1 MNTMKKLLSA
11 IAIIGTLFAQEYKL
25 EKETNPF
32 PVIISGEMSTDV
44 VLSDTVSFTSPYTG
58 LSLSGEGWQL
68 SSRLTDGN
76 VEVEEA
82 YYTLD
87 ANFAS
92 LTIGKQRVPFG
103 LANAWHRPS
112 QNPFA
117 SEPSAQTY
125 AEGIGVTVEMMGVG
139 VEAFYGNDQVYSAR
153 LGYGVMGH
161 SAGVSLNS
169 DDGMLIDVSGELL
182 DMVTSYLQYDLSEE
196 TNGDFWY
203 RAVVAPAFTKGI
215 SALVG
220 YSSVGDETETM
231 YGVGYQYG
239 GASLRSELSA
249 DGDVQVRISYLF

>member
-1 MNTMKKLLSA
+1 MKKLLSA
-11 IAIIGTLFAQEYKL
+11 FAIFGMLFAQE
-25 EKETNPF
+25 EAPAMAVSIEAPAM
-32 PVIISGEMSTDV
+32 VVSGEMSTDV
-44 VLSDTVSFTSPYTG
+44 VFGDTVSFTSPYTG

-68 SSRLTDGN
+68 SSRLTDGS
-76 VEVEEA
+76 VDVEEA

-87 ANFAS
+87 ANFTS

-139 VEAFYGNDQVYSAR
+139 VEAHYGNEQAYSAR
-153 LGYGVMGH
+153 LSYGVLDH
-161 SAGVSLNS
+161 SVGLSTNS
-169 DDGMLIDVSGELL
+169 DDGMLVDASGDLFG
-182 DMVTSYLQYDLSEE
+182 MVTSYLQYDLSDA
-196 TNGDFWY
+196 TSGDFWY
-203 RAVVAPAFTKGI
+203 RAVIAPEFTKGI

-231 YGVGYQYG
+231 YGIGYQYG

-249 DGDVQVRISYLF
+249 DGDVQVRISYSF

>member
-11 IAIIGTLFAQEYKL
+11 IAIMGALFAQET
-25 EKETNPF
+25 E
-32 PVIISGEMSTDV
+32 PVMVVSGEMSTDV
-44 VLSDTVSFTSPYTG
+44 VFGDTVSFTSPYTG

-68 SSRLTDGN
+68 SSRLTDGSM
-76 VEVEEA
+76 VVEEA

-87 ANFAS
+87 ANFAA

-125 AEGIGVTVEMMGVG
+125 AEGIGVTVEMLGVG
-139 VEAFYGNDQVYSAR
+139 VEAYYGNEQAYSAR
-153 LGYGVMGH
+153 LSYGVLGH
-161 SAGVSLNS
+161 SAGLSMNS
-169 DDGMLIDVSGELL
+169 DDGMLVDASGDLFG
-182 DMVTSYLQYDLSEE
+182 MVTSYLQYDLSD
-196 TNGDFWY
+196 TTSGDFWY
-203 RAVVAPAFTKGI
+203 RAVIAPEFTKGI

-249 DGDVQVRISYLF
+249 DGDVQVRISYSF

>member
-11 IAIIGTLFAQEYKL
+11 IAIMGALFAQET
-25 EKETNPF
+25 E
-32 PVIISGEMSTDV
+32 PVMVVSGEMSTDV
-44 VLSDTVSFTSPYTG
+44 VFGDTVSFTSPYTG

-68 SSRLTDGN
+68 SSQLTEGSM
-76 VEVEEA
+76 VVEEA

-92 LTIGKQRVPFG
+92 LTLGKQRVPFG

-125 AEGIGVTVEMMGVG
+125 AEGIGGTVEMLGVG
-139 VEAFYGNDQVYSAR
+139 VEAHYGNDEAYSAR
-153 LGYGVMGH
+153 LSYGVLGH
-161 SAGVSLNS
+161 SAGLSMNS
-169 DDGMLIDVSGELL
+169 DDGMLVDASGDLFG
-182 DMVTSYLQYDLSEE
+182 MVTSYLQYDLSD
-196 TNGDFWY
+196 TTSGDFWY
-203 RAVVAPAFTKGI
+203 RAVIAPEFTKGI

-231 YGVGYQYG
+231 YGIGYQYG

-249 DGDVQVRISYLF
+249 DGDMQIRISYSF

>member
-11 IAIIGTLFAQEYKL
+11 ISIIGILFAQEQK
-25 EKETNPF
+25 PAM
-32 PVIISGEMSTDV
+32 VVSGEMSTDV

-139 VEAFYGNDQVYSAR
+139 VEAHYGNEQAYSAR
-153 LGYGVMGH
+153 LSYDVLGH
-161 SAGVSLNS
+161 SVGLSTNS
-169 DDGMLIDVSGELL
+169 DDGMLVDVSGACAG
-182 DMVTSYLQYDLSEE
+182 MVTSYLQYDLSEE
-196 TNGDFWY
+196 TSGDFWY
-203 RAVVAPAFTKGI
+203 RAVVAPEFTKGI

-231 YGVGYQYG
+231 YGIGYQYG

-249 DGDVQVRISYLF
+249 DGDVQIRISYSF

>member
-11 IAIIGTLFAQEYKL
+11 FAIFGILVAQEA
-25 EKETNPF
+25 E
-32 PVIISGEMSTDV
+32 PVCSTCTEMVVSGEMSTDV
-44 VLSDTVSFTSPYTG
+44 VFGDTVSFTSPYTG

-68 SSRLTDGN
+68 SSRLIDGSMT
-76 VEVEEA
+76 VEEA

-92 LTIGKQRVPFG
+92 LTLGKQRVPFG
-103 LANAWHRPS
+103 LATAWHRPS

-117 SEPSAQTY
+117 SEPSVQTY
-125 AEGIGVTVEMMGVG
+125 AEGIGVSVEMLGVG
-139 VEAFYGNDQVYSAR
+139 VEAHYGNDEAYSAR
-153 LGYGVMGH
+153 LSYGMLGH
-161 SAGVSLNS
+161 SAGLSMNS
-169 DDGMLIDVSGELL
+169 DDGMLVDVSGACAG
-182 DMVTSYLQYDLSEE
+182 MVTSYLQYDLSEE
-196 TNGDFWY
+196 TSGDFWY
-203 RAVVAPAFTKGI
+203 RAVVAPEFTKGI

-249 DGDVQVRISYLF
+249 DGDVQVRISYSF

>member
-11 IAIIGTLFAQEYKL
+11 IAIIGMPFAQEA
-25 EKETNPF
+25 NP
-32 PVIISGEMSTDV
+32 VCSTCTVMAVSGEMSTDV
-44 VLSDTVSFTSPYTG
+44 MFSDTVSFTSPYTG

-68 SSRLTDGN
+68 SSRLTEGSM
-76 VEVEEA
+76 VVEEA

-92 LTIGKQRVPFG
+92 LTLGKQRVPFG

-139 VEAFYGNDQVYSAR
+139 VEAHYGDEKAYSAR
-153 LGYGVMGH
+153 LSYGVLDH
-161 SAGVSLNS
+161 SVGLSTNS
-169 DDGMLIDVSGELL
+169 DDGMLVDASGDLFG
-182 DMVTSYLQYDLSEE
+182 MMTSYLQYDLSEE
-196 TNGDFWY
+196 TSGDFWY
-203 RAVVAPAFTKGI
+203 RAVIAPEFTKGI

-231 YGVGYQYG
+231 YGIGYQYG

-249 DGDVQVRISYLF
+249 DGDMQIRISYSF

>member
-11 IAIIGTLFAQEYKL
+11 IAIMGALFAQET
-25 EKETNPF
+25 E
-32 PVIISGEMSTDV
+32 PVMVVSGEMSTDV
-44 VLSDTVSFTSPYTG
+44 MYGDTVSFTSPYTG

-68 SSRLTDGN
+68 SSRLTDGSM
-76 VEVEEA
+76 EVEEA

-125 AEGIGVTVEMMGVG
+125 AEGIGVTVEMLGVG
-139 VEAFYGNDQVYSAR
+139 VEAHYGNEQAYSAR
-153 LGYGVMGH
+153 LSYGVLDH
-161 SAGVSLNS
+161 SVGLSMNS
-169 DDGMLIDVSGELL
+169 DDGMLVDASGELAG
-182 DMVTSYLQYDLSEE
+182 MVTSYLQYDLSD
-196 TNGDFWY
+196 TTSGDFWY
-203 RAVVAPAFTKGI
+203 RAVIAPEFTKGI

-249 DGDVQVRISYLF
+249 DGDVQVRISYSF

>member
-11 IAIIGTLFAQEYKL
+11 IAIMGTLFAQEA
-25 EKETNPF
+25 E
-32 PVIISGEMSTDV
+32 PVCSTCTEMVVSGEMSTDV
-44 VLSDTVSFTSPYTG
+44 MYGDTVSFTSHYTG

-68 SSRLTDGN
+68 SSQLTDGN
-76 VEVEEA
+76 MTVEEA

-87 ANFAS
+87 ANFAA

-139 VEAFYGNDQVYSAR
+139 VEAHYGNEQAYSAR
-153 LGYGVMGH
+153 LSYDVLGH
-161 SAGVSLNS
+161 SVGLSTNS
-169 DDGMLIDVSGELL
+169 DDGMLVDVSGACAG
-182 DMVTSYLQYDLSEE
+182 MVTSYLQYDLSD
-196 TNGDFWY
+196 TTSGDFWY
-203 RAVVAPAFTKGI
+203 RAVIAPEFTKGI

-220 YSSVGDETETM
+220 YSSVGDET
-231 YGVGYQYG
+231 
-239 GASLRSELSA
+239 
-249 DGDVQVRISYLF
+249 

>member
-1 MNTMKKLLSA
+1 MNTMKKLLFAFA
-11 IAIIGTLFAQEYKL
+11 ISGILFAQEQA
-25 EKETNPF
+25 PAMA
-32 PVIISGEMSTDV
+32 VSGEMSTDV
-44 VLSDTVSFTSPYTG
+44 MCSDTVSFTSPYTG

-68 SSRLTDGN
+68 SSQLTDGN
-76 VEVEEA
+76 MIVEEA

-87 ANFAS
+87 ANFAA

-103 LANAWHRPS
+103 LSNAWHRPS

-139 VEAFYGNDQVYSAR
+139 VEAHYGNEQAYSAR
-153 LGYGVMGH
+153 LSYGVLDH
-161 SAGVSLNS
+161 SVGLSTNS
-169 DDGMLIDVSGELL
+169 DDGMLVDASGDLFG
-182 DMVTSYLQYDLSEE
+182 MVTSYLQYDLSD
-196 TNGDFWY
+196 TTSGDFWY
-203 RAVVAPAFTKGI
+203 RAVIAPEFTKGI

-231 YGVGYQYG
+231 YGIGYQYG

-249 DGDVQVRISYLF
+249 DGDVQIRISYSF

>member
-11 IAIIGTLFAQEYKL
+11 FAIFGMLFAQES
-25 EKETNPF
+25 ESAVEPAMT
-32 PVIISGEMSTDV
+32 VSGEMSTNMTFG
-44 VLSDTVSFTSPYTG
+44 DTVLFTSPYTG

-76 VEVEEA
+76 MEVEEA

-87 ANFAS
+87 ANFAT
-92 LTIGKQRVPFG
+92 LTLGKQRVPYG

-117 SEPSAQTY
+117 SEPSVQTY
-125 AEGIGVTVEMMGVG
+125 AEGIGVAVELMGVG
-139 VEAFYGNDQVYSAR
+139 VEAHYGNDQAYSAR
-153 LGYGVMGH
+153 LSYDVMDH
-161 SAGVSLNS
+161 SVGLSLNS
-169 DDGMLIDVSGELL
+169 NDGMLVDASGTVAGML
-182 DMVTSYLQYDLSEE
+182 TSYLQYDLANE
-196 TNGDFWY
+196 TNGNFWY

-220 YSSVGDETETM
+220 YSSVGDETEMM

-239 GASLRSELSA
+239 NAKLRSELST
-249 DGDVQVRISYLF
+249 DGDMQVRISYSF